1 MSPSAFLTLLP
12 VPGNWRGERLGEEEG
27 QINLAHFGDHGNKQQ
42 GLTAG
47 VSLCHS
53 GGGDA

>member
-27 QINLAHFGDHGNKQQ
+27 QID
-42 GLTAG
+42 LTAG
-47 VSLCHS
+47 LDRL
-53 GGGDA
+53 DARILNLRYRAQSIRGEQ